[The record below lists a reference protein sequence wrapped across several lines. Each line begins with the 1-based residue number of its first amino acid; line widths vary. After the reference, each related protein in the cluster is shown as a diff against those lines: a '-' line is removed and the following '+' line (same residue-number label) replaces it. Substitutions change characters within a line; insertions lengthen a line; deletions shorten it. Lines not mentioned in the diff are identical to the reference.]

1 MKRALI
7 IVAGVLALLI
17 AAIILVPP
25 LIDLGKYKARYLPLA
40 EQALNRKVDVG
51 EIRLRIV
58 PSPAIRLSA
67 LKVADDPAF
76 SREAFFT
83 ADRMSLRLKLGPL
96 LRGSL
101 QAEEFVLERPVFNL
115 HKNSDGTFNFADIA
129 KKKEETA
136 KKVRKEGAPKTR
148 DAAKLSHLVPAV
160 LRIEDGA
167 ITVQAQGQKPLQIRG
182 IDLSLKNFSADH
194 PFPYRVALKAPGLKP
209 ISLEGEMRYQETQ
222 ATLTL
227 KDSRL
232 KVEDVDFAVSG
243 AVTDL
248 TGALKV
254 NISLGND
261 GFEIKPIVRALAAA
275 QILPKQLEASGPVGL
290 RIALAGPSNNLLSQ
304 IETRLKALKVNDP
317 RAFRGTV
324 AGEINLTAPLGGDAP
339 LVRKMRGNGRL
350 GAKDG
355 ALTNVDLVKKIEQIT
370 GLIGMAKEERAGAT
384 TFKTLE
390 SDFTLAGGSADFK
403 RIYLQSP
410 VMEAQGGGKMNLAA
424 ETLDL
429 GIEAALAPGVSARM
443 ASAKATTF
451 FKDSQGRVVVPLKI
465 TGPVKSPSV
474 NLDSE
479 KSVKKGFGEMPE
491 KSQGAGFEP
500 LFKKK

>member
-7 IVAGVLALLI
+7 IAAGVLALLI

-67 LKVADDPAF
+67 LKIADDPAF
-76 SREAFFT
+76 SDEAFFT
-83 ADRMSLRLKLGPL
+83 AEHLSLRLKLVPL
-96 LRGSL
+96 LRGRL
-101 QAEEFVLERPVFNL
+101 EAEEFALEKPVFNL
-115 HKNSDGTFNFADIA
+115 LKKADGTFNFADIA
-129 KKKEETA
+129 RKKKETA
-136 KKVRKEGAPKTR
+136 KKEKKSAAPR
-148 DAAKLSHLVPAV
+148 PREAARLAQFVPTV
-160 LRIEDGA
+160 IRIDDGA
-167 ITVQAQGQKPLQIRG
+167 LVLKTPGQKPLQIRG

-232 KVEDVDFAVSG
+232 KAEDVEFAVSG
-243 AVTDL
+243 AVTEL

-261 GFEIKPIVRALAAA
+261 SFEIKPIVRALAAA
-275 QILPKQLEASGPVGL
+275 ELLPKQLEASGPIGL
-290 RIALAGPSNNLLSQ
+290 RIALAGSSNNLVSQ
-304 IETRLKALKVNDP
+304 IETRLKSLKVNDP

-324 AGEINLTAPLGGDAP
+324 AGEVHLTVPLGGDAP
-339 LVRKMRGNGRL
+339 LARKIRGNGRI

-355 ALTNVDLVKKIEQIT
+355 ALTNVDLVKRIEQIT

-410 VMEAQGGGKMNLAA
+410 VMEATGGGKMNLEAQ
-424 ETLDL
+424 TIDL
-429 GIEAALAPGVSARM
+429 GIEAALAPGVSARV
-443 ASAKATTF
+443 ASAKAATF

-465 TGPVKSPSV
+465 TGPVKGPSV

-479 KSVKKGFGEMPE
+479 KLVKKGFGETLE
-491 KSQGAGFEP
+491 KGQGSIFEP
-500 LFKKK
+500 LFKKE

>member
-25 LIDLGKYKARYLPLA
+25 LIDLGKYNARYLPLA

-58 PSPAIRLSA
+58 PSPAIRLSG
-67 LKVADDPAF
+67 LRVADNPAF
-76 SREAFFT
+76 SSEPFFT
-83 ADRMSLRLKLGPL
+83 AERMSLRLKLGPL
-96 LRGSL
+96 LRGRL
-101 QAEEFVLERPVFNL
+101 QAEEFVLEKPVFNL

-129 KKKEETA
+129 KKKEDTA
-136 KKVRKEGAPKTR
+136 KKGKKEAAPKSR
-148 DAAKLSHLVPAV
+148 ESAKFAHFVPML

-167 ITVQAQGQKPLQIRG
+167 ITVQTQGQKPLQIRG

-243 AVTDL
+243 VVTDL

-261 GFEIKPIVRALAAA
+261 SFEIKPIVRALAEAKL
-275 QILPKQLEASGPVGL
+275 LPKQLQTSGPIGL

-304 IETRLKALKVNDP
+304 IETRLKSLKVNDP
-317 RAFRGTV
+317 RTFRGTV
-324 AGEINLTAPLGGDAP
+324 AGNVNLTVPLGGDAP
-339 LVRKMRGNGRL
+339 LARKIRGNGRI

-355 ALTNVDLVKKIEQIT
+355 ALTNVDLVKRIEQIT

-384 TFKTLE
+384 TFKTLG

-410 VMEAQGGGKMNLAA
+410 VMEATGGGKMNLEAQ
-424 ETLDL
+424 TIDL
-429 GIEAALAPGVSARM
+429 GIEAALASSVSARVG
-443 ASAKATTF
+443 SGNATTF

-474 NLDSE
+474 NLDGE
-479 KSVKKGFGEMPE
+479 KSVKKGFGEMLE
-491 KSQGAGFEP
+491 KGQDAGFEP